1 MGVFLVFLMDEPD
14 KEFIPLQMGQ
24 FNLLKSQRM
33 INGLLGQ
40 IGFEVYGLEVIYSK
54 DLTQIFPNKKV
65 AMRLAILDPAQ
76 YGDYDILPLPPE
88 YETQI
93 IEEVFKLY
101 MQQPTA
107 GKIVDATVKEDKS
120 FPVNTQKQSG

>member
-1 MGVFLVFLMDEPD
+1 
-14 KEFIPLQMGQ
+14 MGQ

-33 INGLLGQ
+33 INGPLGQ